1 MGSDLKQDCRNC
13 HYSQEIG
20 LKESHEG
27 KEVVLICTRDG
38 LLAEKVCMYYQY
50 EPGTE

>member
-1 MGSDLKQDCRNC
+1 MELKPDCRNC

-20 LKESHEG
+20 LKESDDG

-38 LLAEKVCMYYQY
+38 LLAEKVCTYYEY
-50 EPGTE
+50 EPGIE

>member
-1 MGSDLKQDCRNC
+1 MELKQDCRNC

-27 KEVVLICTRDG
+27 KEVVLICIRDG
-38 LLAEKVCMYYQY
+38 LLAEKVCMNYQY